1 MININ
6 INDDTLSGAVL
17 DVVDS
22 LTVHTM
28 KQSREGMINEYENAK
43 AGHSNNVF
51 VVDDAEADALEIRRY
66 IEAFD
71 LILDYFSLNHEAYEF
86 KDEDTI

>member
-6 INDDTLSGAVL
+6 IKDDTLSGAVL

-22 LTVHTM
+22 LTVHTL
-28 KQSREGMINEYENAK
+28 KQSREGMINDYENAK

-51 VVDDAEADALEIRRY
+51 VVGDAAADALEIRRY

-71 LILDYFSLNHEAYEF
+71 LILDYFSVDHEPYDFE
-86 KDEDTI
+86 EDK

>member
-1 MININ
+1 MMNII

-22 LTVHTM
+22 LTVHGL
-28 KQSREGMINEYENAK
+28 KQAREGMINDYENAK
-43 AGHSNNVF
+43 AGYSNNVF
-51 VVDDAEADALEIRRY
+51 VVGDAEADALEIRRR

-71 LILDYFSLNHEAYEF
+71 LILDYFSIDHESYDF
-86 KDEDTI
+86 DE

>member
-6 INDDTLSGAVL
+6 IDDDTLSGAVL

-22 LTVHTM
+22 LSVHGL
-28 KQSREGMINEYENAK
+28 KQAREVMINDYENAK
-43 AGHSNNVF
+43 AGHGNNVF
-51 VVDDAEADALEIRRY
+51 VFGDDEADALEIRRR

-71 LILDYFSLNHEAYEF
+71 LILDYFTVGHVYYDFEQD
-86 KDEDTI
+86 K

>member
-22 LTVHTM
+22 LTVHGL
-28 KQSREGMINEYENAK
+28 KQAREGMINEYENAK

-51 VVDDAEADALEIRRY
+51 VVGDDEADAFEIRRR

-71 LILDYFSLNHEAYEF
+71 LILDYFSINHVYYEF
-86 KDEDTI
+86 DE

>member
-6 INDDTLSGAVL
+6 IDDDTLSGAVL

-22 LTVHTM
+22 LTVHGL
-28 KQSREGMINEYENAK
+28 KQAREGMINDYENAK
-43 AGHSNNVF
+43 AGHSNNAF
-51 VVDDAEADALEIRRY
+51 VAGDAEADALEIRRY

-71 LILDYFSLNHEAYEF
+71 LILDYFSMNHEPYDFE
-86 KDEDTI
+86 EDK

>member
-1 MININ
+1 MMNIN

-22 LTVHTM
+22 LTVHAL
-28 KQSREGMINEYENAK
+28 KQSREGMINDYENAK

-51 VVDDAEADALEIRRY
+51 VVGDAEADALEIRRRV
-66 IEAFD
+66 EAFD
-71 LILDYFSLNHEAYEF
+71 LILDYFTVDHVYYDFEEYE
-86 KDEDTI
+86 

>member
-6 INDDTLSGAVL
+6 IDSDDLNSAVL

-22 LTVHTM
+22 LTVHGL
-28 KQSREGMINEYENAK
+28 KQAREGLVNDYLNAK
-43 AGHSNNVF
+43 SGNGYNVF
-51 VVDDAEADALEIRRY
+51 VVGDSEADAFEISRR

-71 LILDYFSLNHEAYEF
+71 MVLDYFTLNHESYDF
-86 KDEDTI
+86 DEDK

>member
-6 INDDTLSGAVL
+6 IDDDSLNGAVL

-22 LTVHTM
+22 LTVHGL
-28 KQSREGMINEYENAK
+28 KQAREGLINDYQNAK
-43 AGHSNNVF
+43 DGNMYNIF
-51 VVDDAEADALEIRRY
+51 VVGDAEADALEIRRR

-71 LILDYFSLNHEAYEF
+71 LILDYFTIDHVYYDFE
-86 KDEDTI
+86 EDK

>member
-6 INDDTLSGAVL
+6 IDDDSLNGAVL
-17 DVVDS
+17 DVVDA
-22 LTVHTM
+22 LTVHAL
-28 KQSREGMINEYENAK
+28 KQAREGMINDYENAK

-51 VVDDAEADALEIRRY
+51 VVGDDEADAFEISRR

-71 LILDYFSLNHEAYEF
+71 LILDYFSVNHEYYDFSET
-86 KDEDTI
+86 E

>member
-6 INDDTLSGAVL
+6 IDDDTLSGAVL

-22 LTVHTM
+22 LTVHGL
-28 KQSREGMINEYENAK
+28 KQAREGMINEYENAK

-51 VVDDAEADALEIRRY
+51 VVNNAEEDAFEISRR

-71 LILDYFSLNHEAYEF
+71 LILDYFSVNHESYEF
-86 KDEDTI
+86 DE

>member
-6 INDDTLSGAVL
+6 IDDDSLNGAVL

-22 LTVHTM
+22 LTVHGL
-28 KQSREGMINEYENAK
+28 KQAREGLITDYENNRS
-43 AGHSNNVF
+43 GHYINAF
-51 VVDDAEADALEIRRY
+51 VVDDPEEDAFEISRR

-71 LILDYFSLNHEAYEF
+71 LVLDYLTFNHTPYEF
-86 KDEDTI
+86 NDERN